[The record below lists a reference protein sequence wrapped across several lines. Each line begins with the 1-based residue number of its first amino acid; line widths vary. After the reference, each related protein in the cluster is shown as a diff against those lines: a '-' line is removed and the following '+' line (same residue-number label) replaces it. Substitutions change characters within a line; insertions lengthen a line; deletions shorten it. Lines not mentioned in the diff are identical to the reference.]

1 MASRI
6 KCRGWKS
13 RLLIGATILS
23 ISLSFGPIARAQDAD
38 VVGRVNGLDITADDL
53 SIAEQMYSQQ
63 LGQMPED
70 AKRSVLVD
78 ALIELKI
85 VADAARAA
93 NVAEQDAYKRQLAFF
108 EAQTLRSLFLEQR
121 VAAAVTDATVR
132 AAYDEEAA
140 KIPPVLERRLR
151 HILLRSESDAL
162 EVIGA
167 LKGGLTFTE
176 LAQERSADEVSK
188 VNGGDLG
195 FVAEGQVVPEIG
207 AAAAQLQPGEFT
219 QTPVASAFGFHVV
232 LLEEAR
238 NRPAPA
244 FDAIA
249 PQIRQALEASEERRI
264 ISELRGVAKVEK
276 LVPDV
281 TPPEAEDGHEH

>member
-1 MASRI
+1 MIGRT
-6 KCRGWKS
+6 KS
-13 RLLIGATILS
+13 RGRQGRFVFGTTIF
-23 ISLSFGPIARAQDAD
+23 SLSLLLGSLAGAQDTS
-38 VVGRVNGLDITADDL
+38 VVGRVNGQDITASDL
-53 SIAEQMYSQQ
+53 AIAEEMYSQQ

-85 VADAARAA
+85 VAEAARAA
-93 NVAEQDAYKRQLAFF
+93 GVAEQDAYKRQLAFF
-108 EAQTLRSLFLEQR
+108 EAQALRSQFLEQR
-121 VAAAVTDATVR
+121 VAAAVTDAAVR
-132 AAYDEEAA
+132 AAYDGQSA

-162 EVIGA
+162 EVIEA
-167 LKGGLTFTE
+167 LKGGKAFAE
-176 LAQERSADEVSK
+176 LAKERSADEVSK

-195 FVAEGQVVPEIG
+195 FVAEGQVVAEID
-207 AAAAQLQPGEFT
+207 AAAAQLQPREFT

-232 LLEEAR
+232 LVEEVR

-244 FDAIA
+244 FDAVA
-249 PQIRQALEASEERRI
+249 PQIRQALKATEERRI
-264 ISELRGVAKVEK
+264 ISELRAAARVEK

-281 TPPEAEDGHEH
+281 APPEGEDGHEH